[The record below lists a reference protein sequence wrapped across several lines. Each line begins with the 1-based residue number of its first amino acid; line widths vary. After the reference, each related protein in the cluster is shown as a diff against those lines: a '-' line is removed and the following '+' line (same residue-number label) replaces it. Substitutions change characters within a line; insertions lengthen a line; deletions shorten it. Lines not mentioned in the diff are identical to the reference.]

1 MITPKQRAFLKKEAH
16 GMTPTIVIGKGGIT
30 EEVIQQVDAQLEK
43 RELIKGKCLDTS
55 PVTAEEAARILLDA
69 VSCDF
74 VQKIGSVFVLYRPA
88 KKPAI
93 VLPR

>member
-16 GMTPTIVIGKGGIT
+16 ALEPSIMVGKSGVTETVIKQV
-30 EEVIQQVDAQLEK
+30 EEMLEK

-55 PVTAEEAARILLDA
+55 PEDAKEIVQILIDHTG
-69 VSCDF
+69 SDF
-74 VQKIGSVFVLYRPA
+74 VQTIGRTFVLYRPA
-88 KKPAI
+88 KKPVL

>member
-16 GMTPTIVIGKGGIT
+16 GMQPTLLIGKSGIT
-30 EEVIQQVDAQLEK
+30 DELIRQADEQLEK
-43 RELIKGKCLDTS
+43 RELIKGKCLDTA
-55 PVTAEEAARILLDA
+55 PVTAEEAAQILMDA

-88 KKPAI
+88 KNPVLK
-93 VLPR
+93 LPR